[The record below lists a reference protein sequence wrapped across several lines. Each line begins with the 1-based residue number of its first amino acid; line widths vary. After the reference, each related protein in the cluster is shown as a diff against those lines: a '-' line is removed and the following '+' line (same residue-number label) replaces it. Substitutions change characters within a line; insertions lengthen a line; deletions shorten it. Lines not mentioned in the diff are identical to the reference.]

1 MKISSRWLTTIIGL
15 LTGAPGLLWTLNPA
29 AAWELCYGEI
39 LPGGL
44 HLLRFYGII
53 LLCRALLLLAARS
66 TSLRIAALASLTIEL
81 PAQLWAV
88 STISHYGDWSG
99 LFHLT
104 LLCCGLA
111 AAMCTLQ
118 DHLQRETP
126 EV

>member
-1 MKISSRWLTTIIGL
+1 MSPSSRWLIPLIGL

-29 AAWELCYGEI
+29 AAWELCYGET
-39 LPGGL
+39 LPGSL
-44 HLLRFYGII
+44 HLLRLYGLI

-66 TSLRIAALASLTIEL
+66 ASLRAAALASLAIEL

-88 STISHYGDWSG
+88 LTISHYGDWSAP
-99 LFHLT
+99 FHLL

-118 DHLQRETP
+118 DHLQKETS

>member
-1 MKISSRWLTTIIGL
+1 MSRPSRRLTTLIGI

-29 AAWELCYGEI
+29 AAWELCYGET
-39 LPGGL
+39 LTGAL
-44 HLLRFYGII
+44 HLLRLYGLI

-66 TSLRIAALASLTIEL
+66 ASLRAVALTSLAIEL

-88 STISHYGDWSG
+88 LTISHYGDWSAP
-99 LFHLT
+99 FHLI
-104 LLCCGLA
+104 LLCSGLA